1 MRISNSLL
9 AVGGWMRFDRRLDAG
24 FRAFLTILPDAW
36 RTAA

>member
-9 AVGGWMRFDRRLDAG
+9 AFGGWMRFDRPFGAG
-24 FRAFLTILPDAW
+24 FRAFLTILPDAR